1 MVNRLLLRFPAAEN
15 SFAGL
20 QGKMNRITG
29 LNDFR
34 GIGKA
39 FLPIGLSRTGSPQE
53 LDRSGQL
60 LLVTASTRA
69 RSAGAARSTNSG
81 PSDESGESHARWEAG
96 RRVPKSGKRALRS
109 LG

>member
-1 MVNRLLLRFPAAEN
+1 VVNRLLLRFPAAEN

-39 FLPIGLSRTGSPQE
+39 FLHGPAHLRN
-53 LDRSGQL
+53 
-60 LLVTASTRA
+60 STVQA
-69 RSAGAARSTNSG
+69 NYY
-81 PSDESGESHARWEAG
+81 W
-96 RRVPKSGKRALRS
+96 
-109 LG
+109 